1 MADIPTGSV
10 TFLFSDVKGSTK
22 LAQLYLDKLPVML
35 KRHNEIMQESLESH
49 GGLVFRIVGDA
60 FCCAFEKAADAVRA
74 AVAAQMMLNS
84 EKWDEAVISVR
95 MGIHSGTAEWNG
107 RDYVGQLTLA
117 RAEKVMSTADGGQ
130 ILISKDA
137 YEKITASEFDEL
149 LSSANGEISFMDL
162 GERRLKDLIQPVRIY
177 QITAAGLRSE
187 FPQLNTLDVRP
198 NNLPVQISNFI
209 GREQDI
215 KFIRESL
222 RKSSIVTITGTG
234 GSGKTRLALQT
245 AAELC
250 DEFTAGV
257 WLIELA
263 QLNGADLIQ
272 QSILQTFNLKE
283 QAGQN
288 PEDILLAF
296 LKDKEILLIFDTC
309 EHVIDAS
316 AKLAEKLLRNCS
328 KLKIISTSREALKI
342 GGEVV
347 HKLASLTTP
356 VPEKESTLESISQ
369 FEAVKLFIDRA
380 LTVDA
385 NFQVDNNNAPA
396 LAEICHR
403 LDGIPLAI
411 ELAAA
416 RVRILTLQKIN
427 ERLSDRFKLLTGGK
441 RTVLPRQQTLR
452 AMIDWSYDLLND
464 NEKLL
469 FHRLSVFSGGWTIE
483 SAEEICSDEI
493 IESYDVIDILTGL
506 LEKSLVTT
514 KEDSNVIRF
523 SMLESIRQYAIE
535 KAGNEEEINQ
545 RHLNYFKK
553 LVDSTKM
560 RFGNEDM
567 LKWIRKLD
575 AEMGNIRKAIQ
586 WGMEHDTESAHEI
599 TNFLTEYWQAKGFF
613 REGYQTCKK
622 LLELDENAEP
632 IHKANAL
639 HNISTMLYSLANLA
653 ESEKYADEALAIFR
667 EIDDRKGIV
676 NCLNILGVV
685 SNMNSERSEEA
696 FGHLNK
702 ALEIS
707 RELNI
712 KETLANTLYNL
723 SYTSKIENEI
733 EKLKEYRY
741 ESLSLYRELGH
752 SNKVALILASL
763 GILERNRKNPE
774 KAREFTEESLSI
786 LREIGDKYLESINLI
801 NLGCINMDQNDTLN
815 AIELF
820 DESMSISEKHGYTA
834 NLIPALYYKGEA
846 LNKSGDYNNALVN
859 FRRSVEFGFEAGIDF
874 FLWKIILGMGISY
887 FNIDQ
892 HQRSAGHFACVY
904 NAYEISSIN
913 FGKSNRDELKMYLE
927 RLRGILGNEELNN
940 IVKSKESIEKDEM
953 IRYVLGNQ

>member
-296 LKDKEILLIFDTC
+296 LKEKEILLIFDTG

-316 AKLAEKLLRNCS
+316 AKFAEKLLRNCS

-356 VPEKESTLESISQ
+356 VPEKENTLEAISQ

-385 NFQVDNNNAPA
+385 NFQVDNDNAPA

-464 NEKLL
+464 TEKLL

-702 ALEIS
+702 ALNIS

-723 SYTSKIENEI
+723 SYTSKIKNEI

-763 GILERNRKNPE
+763 GILERNRKNSE
-774 KAREFTEESLSI
+774 KARNLPKKVCQYSERLETSI
-786 LREIGDKYLESINLI
+786 L
-801 NLGCINMDQNDTLN
+801 
-815 AIELF
+815 
-820 DESMSISEKHGYTA
+820 
-834 NLIPALYYKGEA
+834 
-846 LNKSGDYNNALVN
+846 
-859 FRRSVEFGFEAGIDF
+859 
-874 FLWKIILGMGISY
+874 
-887 FNIDQ
+887 
-892 HQRSAGHFACVY
+892 
-904 NAYEISSIN
+904 
-913 FGKSNRDELKMYLE
+913 
-927 RLRGILGNEELNN
+927 
-940 IVKSKESIEKDEM
+940 
-953 IRYVLGNQ
+953 NQ

>member
-245 AAELC
+245 GAELC

-356 VPEKESTLESISQ
+356 VPEKENTLEAISQ

-385 NFQVDNNNAPA
+385 NFQVDNDNAPA

-723 SYTSKIENEI
+723 SYTSKIKNEI

-763 GILERNRKNPE
+763 GILERNRKNSE

-953 IRYVLGNQ
+953 IRYVLGNK

>member
-60 FCCAFEKAADAVRA
+60 FCCAFEKAGDAVRA
-74 AVAAQMMLNS
+74 AVAAQKMLNS

-95 MGIHSGTAEWNG
+95 MGIHAGIAEWNG

-245 AAELC
+245 GAELC
-250 DEFTAGV
+250 DEFEAGV

-263 QLNGADLIQ
+263 QLNNADLIL
-272 QSILQTFNLKE
+272 QSISQTFNLKE
-283 QAGQN
+283 QAGQK
-288 PEDILLAF
+288 PEDVLITF
-296 LKDKEILLIFDTC
+296 LKDKTMLLIFDTC
-309 EHVIDAS
+309 EHVIDSIAR
-316 AKLAEKLLRNCS
+316 LTEKLLRNCS

-342 GGEVV
+342 SGEVV

-356 VPEKESTLESISQ
+356 VPDKESTLESISQ

-385 NFQVDNNNAPA
+385 NFQVDNDNAPA
-396 LAEICHR
+396 LAEICCR

-416 RVRILTLQKIN
+416 RVQILTLQKIN

-464 NEKLL
+464 TEKLL

-723 SYTSKIENEI
+723 SYTSKIKNEI

-763 GILERNRKNPE
+763 GILERNRKNSE

-953 IRYVLGNQ
+953 IRYVLGNK